1 MPLLDWNITA
11 GFSPMFTS
19 RFSRC
24 KRNRAQ
30 LCRHKKTA
38 ASSRR
43 PLQKHSVWA
52 QVRRV
57 STKFCPLTLVQL
69 SCEVEINKQLK
80 LIGVWRISEVPWIW
94 TEVPPVMA

>member
-1 MPLLDWNITA
+1 MLDCNITA

-19 RFSRC
+19 RYSRC
-24 KRNRAQ
+24 KRNWAQ
-30 LCRHKKTA
+30 LCRRKKDGGLKPPSFA
-38 ASSRR
+38 KAGS
-43 PLQKHSVWA
+43 LLA